1 MEEILNILDEIIEQ
15 NEGRIYITPKQ
26 KETIDNYK
34 NKSID
39 FTLYFESFDIYSD
52 KSQSIKILIEN
63 LDILNVS
70 SFIRVNHTHAY
81 GDDGLD
87 RERKGVYKIII
98 SGFLN
103 ENYNKYDIIYKLI
116 LIVIENGLFGRKEK
130 EMTITYWNDKE
141 DETIIYDGK
150 IKDLNN
156 FSLYIPR
163 I

>member
-1 MEEILNILDEIIEQ
+1 MEEILNTLDEIMEQ

-34 NKSID
+34 NRSIN

-52 KSQSIKILIEN
+52 KSQTIKKLIEN

-70 SFIRVNHTHAY
+70 SFIRVNHTHAH
-81 GDDGLD
+81 GDDGL
-87 RERKGVYKIII
+87 EMGRKGVYKIII
-98 SGFLN
+98 SGLLN
-103 ENYNKYDIIYKLI
+103 ENYNKYDLIYKLI
-116 LIVIENGLFGRKEK
+116 LIVIENGLFGRIEE

-156 FSLYIPR
+156 FSLSIPR
-163 I
+163 F